1 MDIRRPST
9 IILAVMT
16 LIVSPATLGI
26 VCFVS
31 EGNVLYMEYT
41 SYTLIGIAGIIVLI
55 RGINDWKRGKY
66 YDDWENTGSSIR
78 KT

>member
-1 MDIRRPST
+1 MNIRRPST
-9 IILAVMT
+9 IIFAVMT
-16 LIVSPATLGI
+16 LIVSPITLGI

-55 RGINDWKRGKY
+55 MGINDWKRGKY
-66 YDDWENTGSSIR
+66 YDD
-78 KT
+78 

>member
-9 IILAVMT
+9 IIFAIIA
-16 LIVSPATLGI
+16 LIVSPAALGI
-26 VCFVS
+26 VCFIS

-41 SYTLIGIAGIIVLI
+41 SYTLISIAGVIVLI

-66 YDDWENTGSSIR
+66 YDD
-78 KT
+78 

>member
-16 LIVSPATLGI
+16 LIVSPITLGI

-41 SYTLIGIAGIIVLI
+41 SYTLISIAGIIVLI
-55 RGINDWKRGKY
+55 RGINDWKRGKD
-66 YDDWENTGSSIR
+66 YDD
-78 KT
+78 

>member
-9 IILAVMT
+9 IIFAVMT
-16 LIVSPATLGI
+16 LIVSPVALGI

-31 EGNVLYMEYT
+31 AGNDLYMTYT
-41 SYTLIGIAGIIVLI
+41 AYILIGIAGIIVLI

-66 YDDWENTGSSIR
+66 YND
-78 KT
+78 

>member
-9 IILAVMT
+9 IIFAVMT
-16 LIVSPATLGI
+16 LIVSPITLSI

-31 EGNVLYMEYT
+31 EGNDLCMTYT
-41 SYTLIGIAGIIVLI
+41 AYILIGIAGIIVLI

-66 YDDWENTGSSIR
+66 HDN
-78 KT
+78 

>member
-9 IILAVMT
+9 IIFAIIT
-16 LIVSPATLGI
+16 LIISPAALGI

-31 EGNVLYMEYT
+31 DGNDLYMAYT
-41 SYTLIGIAGIIVLI
+41 AYILIGIAGVIVFI

-66 YDDWENTGSSIR
+66 HND
-78 KT
+78 